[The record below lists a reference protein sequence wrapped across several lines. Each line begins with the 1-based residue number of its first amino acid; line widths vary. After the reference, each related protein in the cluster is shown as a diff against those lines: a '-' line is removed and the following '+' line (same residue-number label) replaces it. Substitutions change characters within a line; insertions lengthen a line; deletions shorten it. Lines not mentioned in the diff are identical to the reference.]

1 MTVLQKFSEREIT
14 LASFFELADN
24 FPNGK

>member
-14 LASFFELADN
+14 LASFFELADY